1 MFEPTSRYA
10 TVETARLDVSQKDGD
25 PRPVVYIRRRFIP
38 PGEDL
43 TTLVEHTVV
52 QNDRLDT
59 IAARYLGDPE
69 QFWRVCDANHVL
81 RPTELTDEPGRVIRI
96 ALPGL

>member
-10 TVETARLDVSQKDGD
+10 LVEATRMDVPQPDGES
-25 PRPVVYIRRRFIP
+25 RPVTYIRRRFIP
-38 PGEDL
+38 SSEGL
-43 TTLVEHTVV
+43 TTLLEHTVV
-52 QNDRLDT
+52 QSDRLDT

-81 RPTELTDEPGRVIRI
+81 RPTELTDEPGRAIRI
-96 ALPGL
+96 AMPGL